1 MRWTAVSLA
10 IAFVCVTANQAVAQK
25 KVALVIGNDKYAQE
39 TPLQNPGRDARLIAA
54 HLQELGFKL
63 VGDRA
68 QEDLDKATTDRM
80 VRRFGTMAEDADV
93 ALFYF
98 SGHGTQFNGANYL
111 LPIDVGPDKKT
122 IGLQALNADLV
133 VEVMEE
139 SRARLKI
146 VLLDACRSPFK
157 GPGGGLISMRA
168 PEGTV
173 IGFATQPNHTAK
185 QGPPGGNSPYAEA
198 LDHFMGVK
206 GLEIFAFFNEVALK
220 VMAATAKEQQPW
232 VSYSAIQ
239 GRFCI
244 NPPCEIPATLQGRGD
259 TSSPPISDRRT
270 SASLPFIQ
278 LAYKQ
283 LDNNDFA
290 AARDTLTKGIETDRN
305 SAVAY
310 SYRGFAWYLEGQTFK
325 DPESAL
331 RAYQQGFPDLA
342 MAIKLDPSYA
352 PVRRHRG
359 NMMVATYNARRASR
373 LPTND
378 ILDRAIDD
386 LKDAER
392 LDPTSEANRHAL
404 EEAHRLKRL
413 GFNKVQVIEDLQLR
427 EQPDPRARNILGAPP
442 DDRMPK
448 GSQVALT
455 DICRTWMGSGRGA
468 QDADN
473 IWCPVFYEG
482 HRGWAN
488 AYYLAGHHGERVAC
502 VLYPPARGC
511 AMAGR

>member
-1 MRWTAVSLA
+1 
-10 IAFVCVTANQAVAQK
+10 
-25 KVALVIGNDKYAQE
+25 
-39 TPLQNPGRDARLIAA
+39 
-54 HLQELGFKL
+54 
-63 VGDRA
+63 
-68 QEDLDKATTDRM
+68 
-80 VRRFGTMAEDADV
+80 
-93 ALFYF
+93 
-98 SGHGTQFNGANYL
+98 
-111 LPIDVGPDKKT
+111 
-122 IGLQALNADLV
+122 
-133 VEVMEE
+133 
-139 SRARLKI
+139 
-146 VLLDACRSPFK
+146 
-157 GPGGGLISMRA
+157 
-168 PEGTV
+168 
-173 IGFATQPNHTAK
+173 
-185 QGPPGGNSPYAEA
+185 
-198 LDHFMGVK
+198 MGVK
-206 GLEIFAFFNEVALK
+206 GLEIFTFFNEVALE
-220 VMAATAKEQQPW
+220 VMDATAKEQRPW
-232 VSYSAIQ
+232 VAYSAIE
-239 GRFCI
+239 GGPTTVDGT
-244 NPPCEIPATLQGRGD
+244 PPTPPELQGHGD
-259 TSSPPISDRRT
+259 NTPSPPISEY
-270 SASLPFIQ
+270 IQ

-290 AARDTLTKGIETDRN
+290 AARATLTKGIEADGN

-378 ILDRAIDD
+378 ILDRAIDN

-392 LDPTSEANRHAL
+392 LDPTSEANSHAL
-404 EEAHRLKRL
+404 EEAYRLKRL

-448 GSQVALT
+448 GSQVALI
-455 DICRTWMGSGRGA
+455 DICLTWMGSGRGA

-473 IWCPVFYEG
+473 IWCPVLYEG

-488 AYYLAGHHGERVAC
+488 AYYLAGHYGERVAC
-502 VLYPPARGC
+502 VLWPPARGC
-511 AMAGR
+511 ASMAGR